1 VSPDVILIK
10 EAKSVLLSSPAV
22 HNLFPD
28 LPRIAHRER
37 SYVVVPHK
45 PAETTILRRLGHKV
59 PPPIMTNYDFPHPPG
74 ETPFEIQLFSAG
86 EMSTAPRFYN
96 LSAMGTG
103 KSRVVLWSWDY
114 LNREGC
120 ANKLLIVCKLSSMRR
135 VWVREIIRTLPGRK
149 AMVLHGTAAQRLAAL
164 KENADV
170 YIINH
175 DGLRTIGD
183 AIKARKD
190 IDVLCIDELA
200 AYRNNSERSKH
211 LRKFA
216 QGFTAVWGLTG
227 SPMPRA
233 PTDVWGQC
241 KIITP
246 DSVPQYYRHAQ
257 SALMNQVSQFKWE
270 PKQDAVQRAYGWM
283 QPGVRFTLDDVTEL
297 PPCVERTVDVELTP
311 EQKKAYTTLASTMAV
326 MVKEK
331 KITAMNAGVALGK
344 LLQIAAGY
352 VYTENP
358 AFVTL
363 DSTPRKEALLEMI
376 EECEHKIII
385 FAPYRHLINGLHSL
399 LLEEKEDVALIHGG
413 IQNKT
418 RDEILGAFQDTSR
431 YRILLSDPTCIS
443 HGLTLTA
450 ADTTLWYLPITSF
463 EIYEQANA
471 RIRRTGQTRKQQFL
485 HLQSTAVE
493 RKLYKALKK
502 NELNQNAL
510 LAMFE
515 NLTEELMS

>member
-1 VSPDVILIK
+1 
-10 EAKSVLLSSPAV
+10 
-22 HNLFPD
+22 
-28 LPRIAHRER
+28 
-37 SYVVVPHK
+37 
-45 PAETTILRRLGHKV
+45 
-59 PPPIMTNYDFPHPPG
+59 
-74 ETPFEIQLFSAG
+74 
-86 EMSTAPRFYN
+86 MSF
-96 LSAMGTG
+96 
-103 KSRVVLWSWDY
+103 
-114 LNREGC
+114 
-120 ANKLLIVCKLSSMRR
+120 
-135 VWVREIIRTLPGRK
+135 
-149 AMVLHGTAAQRLAAL
+149 LA
-164 KENADV
+164 
-170 YIINH
+170 
-175 DGLRTIGD
+175 
-183 AIKARKD
+183 
-190 IDVLCIDELA
+190 
-200 AYRNNSERSKH
+200 KH

-246 DSVPQYYRHAQ
+246 DSVPQYFRHAQ

-413 IQNKT
+413 IPNKT
-418 RDEILGAFQDTSR
+418 RDEILGDFQDTSR

-485 HLQSTAVE
+485 HLQATAVE

-515 NLTEELMS
+515 NLTEELMA